1 MASKQT
7 EIMDKQIDIIG
18 WREWVGL
25 PDLAIPHIKAK
36 VDTGA
41 KTSALHAYYVTPYER
56 EGQTWVKF
64 GLHPLQKDSLTCI
77 ECDALVKD
85 VRRVTDSG
93 GHSEQRYVIDTT
105 LVVRGEEYTVEMTLT
120 DRENM
125 RFRMLLGR
133 SALKHRFLVDSAK
146 SFVLGG
152 NRHQPPQS
160 AL

>member
-1 MASKQT
+1 VAINQTDLMGKQT
-7 EIMDKQIDIIG
+7 DIIG

-25 PDLAIPHIKAK
+25 PDLAISHIKAK

-41 KTSALHAYYVTPYER
+41 KTSALHAYYVTPFEQD
-56 EGQTWVKF
+56 GKAWVRF

-77 ECDALVKD
+77 ECEALVKD
-85 VRRVTDSG
+85 RRRVTDSG
-93 GHSEQRYVIDTT
+93 GHSEDRYVIETT
-105 LVVRGEEYTVEMTLT
+105 LVVKGEEYPIEVTLT

-133 SALKHRFLVDSAK
+133 SALKRRFLVDSAK
-146 SFVLGG
+146 SFALGG

>member
-1 MASKQT
+1 MAFKQT
-7 EIMDKQIDIIG
+7 ETAGKQMDIIG

-25 PDLAIPHIKAK
+25 PDLAISHIKAK

-41 KTSALHAYYVTPYER
+41 KTSALHAYYVAPYER
-56 EGQTWVKF
+56 DGQTWVRF

-93 GHSEQRYVIDTT
+93 GHSEDRYVIDTT
-105 LVVRGEEYTVEMTLT
+105 LVVKGEEYTVEVTLT

-133 SALKHRFLVDSAK
+133 SALKNRFLVDSAK

>member
-1 MASKQT
+1 M
-7 EIMDKQIDIIG
+7 
-18 WREWVGL
+18 
-25 PDLAIPHIKAK
+25 PDLAISHIKAK

-41 KTSALHAYYVTPYER
+41 KTSALHAYYVAPYER
-56 EGQTWVKF
+56 DGQTWVRF

-93 GHSEQRYVIDTT
+93 GHSEDRYVIDTT
-105 LVVRGEEYTVEMTLT
+105 LVVKGEEYTVEVTLT

-133 SALKHRFLVDSAK
+133 SALKNRFLVDSAK

>member
-1 MASKQT
+1 MRQT
-7 EIMDKQIDIIG
+7 DIIG

-25 PDLAIPHIKAK
+25 PDLGISHIKAK
-36 VDTGA
+36 IDTGA
-41 KTSALHAYYVTPYER
+41 KTSALHAYYVSPYEAD
-56 EGQTWVKF
+56 GKTWVRF

-77 ECDALVKD
+77 ECNALVKD

-93 GHSEQRYVIDTT
+93 GHSEDRYVIDTT
-105 LVVRGEEYTVEMTLT
+105 LVVKGEEYTVEVTLT

-133 SALKHRFLVDSAK
+133 SALKHRFLVDSAQ
-146 SFVLGG
+146 SFILGG
-152 NRHQPPQS
+152 SRHQPPQS

>member
-1 MASKQT
+1 MTNKQP
-7 EIMDKQIDIIG
+7 EVIG

-25 PDLAIPHIKAK
+25 PDLGIPAIKAK

-41 KTSALHAYYVTPYER
+41 RTSALHAYYVTPFDKD
-56 EGQTWVKF
+56 GKPWVRF

-77 ECDALVKD
+77 ECEAPVKD

-93 GHSEQRYVIDTT
+93 GHSEQRVVIDTR
-105 LVVRGEEYTVEMTLT
+105 LNINGAEMTIEVTLT

-133 SALKHRFLVDSAK
+133 SALKQGYWVDSGK
-146 SFVLGG
+146 SFLLGG
-152 NRHQPPQS
+152 NKNQPVKPK
-160 AL
+160 L

>member
-1 MASKQT
+1 MKKTGIIDTPA
-7 EIMDKQIDIIG
+7 DIIG

-41 KTSALHAYYVTPYER
+41 KTSALHAYYVTPYEQD
-56 EGQTWVKF
+56 GKTWVRF

-77 ECDALVKD
+77 ECNAPVKD
-85 VRRVTDSG
+85 LRRVTDSG
-93 GHSEQRYVIDTT
+93 GHSEDRYVIETT
-105 LVVRGEEYTVEMTLT
+105 LVVKGEEYTIEVTLT

-133 SALKHRFLVDSAK
+133 SALKRRFLVDSAQ